1 MSEPLISVIV
11 PVYNAEKYIEKCVAS
26 IRAQT
31 YRNLE
36 IILVDDGSC
45 DRSGELCEAFALEDS
60 RIVVIHKENGGVGP
74 ARNAALDAMHGDY
87 VGFVDA
93 DDWIDPEMYEVL
105 LQRMIAEN
113 AQISCCGTAFV
124 AGEGKITG
132 YFDANLNVQF
142 TVDSTNAQMELIH
155 SGRITNSM
163 WNKLYA
169 AGVFDGLRQKNVYME
184 DMAIQYLLIAK
195 AERVTYTGR
204 PMYYY
209 FRSENSITRG
219 HFTTRFFE
227 WVTGT
232 EDRLA
237 FYREQFPACVPEA
250 YNQYVSLCMDML
262 LITWKMPE
270 WKDQNQELV
279 RRIAAP
285 LTGNYGDDMGR
296 ISKLKRQLVK
306 IYPQLFIWL
315 NPFFEKLKSRQG

>member
-1 MSEPLISVIV
+1 MQEPLISVIV

-60 RIVVIHKENGGVGP
+60 RIAVIRKENDGVGP
-74 ARNAALDAMHGDY
+74 ARNAGLDAMHGDY

-124 AGEGKITG
+124 AVNGEITG
-132 YFDANLNVQF
+132 YFDADLNVQF
-142 TVDSTNAQMELIH
+142 TVYSTNAQMELIH
-155 SGRITNSM
+155 GGRITNSM

-169 AGVFDGLRQKNVYME
+169 AGIFDGLRQKNVYME
-184 DMAIQYLLIAK
+184 DLAIQYLLIAK
-195 AERVTYTGR
+195 AERVTYTGQ
-204 PMYYY
+204 PMYFHYL
-209 FRSENSITRG
+209 SENSITRG
-219 HFTTRFFE
+219 HYTTRFFD

-237 FYREQFPACVPEA
+237 FYQEHFPACVPEA
-250 YNQYVSLCMDML
+250 YNQYIGLCMDML

-270 WKDQNQELV
+270 WKKLNKELV
-279 RRIAAP
+279 QRIAAP

-296 ISKLKRQLVK
+296 ITKLKRLLVK
-306 IYPQLFIWL
+306 IHPQLFIWL
-315 NPFFEKLKSRQG
+315 NPFFEKLRARQG

>member
-1 MSEPLISVIV
+1 MSESLISVIV

-60 RIVVIHKENGGVGP
+60 RIVVIRKENGGVAS
-74 ARNAALDAMHGDY
+74 ARNAGLDAMHGDY

-113 AQISCCGTAFV
+113 AQISCCGTALV
-124 AGEGKITG
+124 TGEGKITG
-132 YFDANLNVQF
+132 YFEADLNVQL

-155 SGRITNSM
+155 GGRITNSM
-163 WNKLYA
+163 LDKLYA

-204 PMYYY
+204 PMYFYY
-209 FRSENSITRG
+209 MSENSITRG

-237 FYREQFPACVPEA
+237 FYREQYPAYVPEA
-250 YNQYVSLCMDML
+250 YNQYISLCMDIL
-262 LITWKMPE
+262 LISWKMPE

-285 LTGNYGDDMGR
+285 LTGNYGDDMGKV
-296 ISKLKRQLVK
+296 IKLKRLLVK
-306 IYPQLFIWL
+306 IHPQLFIWL
-315 NPFFEKLKSRQG
+315 NPFFEKLKARQG

>member
-11 PVYNAEKYIEKCVAS
+11 PVYNAEKYLRKCVAS

-60 RIVVIHKENGGVGP
+60 RIVVIRKENGGVAS
-74 ARNAALDAMHGDY
+74 ARNAGLDAMHGDY

-113 AQISCCGTAFV
+113 AQISCCGTAIV
-124 AGEGKITG
+124 TGEKITG
-132 YFDANLNVQF
+132 YFNPDMDVQF
-142 TVDSTNAQMELIH
+142 TVGGADAQSELIRCSCITNAMCD
-155 SGRITNSM
+155 
-163 WNKLYA
+163 KLYSA
-169 AGVFDGLRQKNVYME
+169 EIFDGLRQKTGAYMD
-184 DMAIQYLLIAK
+184 DMAVQYLLVAR
-195 AERVTYTGR
+195 AEQVTYTAR
-204 PMYYY
+204 PMHYWYQ
-209 FRSENSITRG
+209 SENSITRG

-227 WVTGT
+227 WITST
-232 EDRLA
+232 EERLA
-237 FYREQFPACVPEA
+237 FYQEHFPACVPEA
-250 YNQYVSLCMDML
+250 YNQYIGLCMDML

-296 ISKLKRQLVK
+296 ITKLKRQLVK
-306 IYPQLFIWL
+306 IHPQLFIWL
-315 NPFFEKLKSRQG
+315 NPFFEKLKARQG

>member
-1 MSEPLISVIV
+1 MQEPLISVIV
-11 PVYNAEKYIEKCVAS
+11 PVYNAEKYLRKCVAS

-45 DRSGELCEAFALEDS
+45 DRSGELCDSFALKDP
-60 RIVVIHKENGGVGP
+60 RIVVIHKENGGVASG
-74 ARNAALDAMHGDY
+74 RNAGLDAMHGDY

-124 AGEGKITG
+124 AGDGEITG
-132 YFDANLNVQF
+132 YFDSDLNAQL

-155 SGRITNSM
+155 GGRITNSM

-169 AGVFDGLRQKNVYME
+169 AGIFDGLRQKNVYLE
-184 DMAIQYLLIAK
+184 DLAMQYLLIAK
-195 AERVTYTGR
+195 AGRVTYTGQS
-204 PMYYY
+204 MYSYY
-209 FRSENSITRG
+209 LSENSITRG
-219 HFTTRFFE
+219 HYTTRFFD
-227 WVTGT
+227 WVTST

-237 FYREQFPACVPEA
+237 FYQEQFPVCVPEA
-250 YNQYVSLCMDML
+250 YNQYIDLCMDML

-270 WKDQNQELV
+270 WKELNKELV
-279 RRIAAP
+279 RRIVAP

-296 ISKLKRQLVK
+296 ITKLKRQLVK
-306 IYPQLFIWL
+306 IHPQLFIWL
-315 NPFFEKLKSRQG
+315 NPFFEKLKARQG